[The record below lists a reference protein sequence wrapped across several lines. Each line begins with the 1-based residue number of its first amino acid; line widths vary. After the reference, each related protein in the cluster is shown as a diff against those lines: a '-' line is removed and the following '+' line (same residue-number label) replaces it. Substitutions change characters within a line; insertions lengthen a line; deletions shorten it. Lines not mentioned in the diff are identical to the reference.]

1 MKFINYLGAVVMEQ
15 SYAAVSLQPHVAD
28 VLTNTV
34 ARELAKPIERL
45 PFTIRRVQSEA
56 DMRKAVQIR
65 HAAYSRHVPEFAR
78 TLRQPEHSDY
88 EDSTIVLLA
97 ESKLDGS
104 PLGSMR
110 VQTNQRRQLSVEE
123 SIALPAWL
131 QGRRLAELSRLGI
144 DGGRIGRL
152 VKIALFKGCFE
163 YCESNQ
169 VDYLVLTGRAPV
181 DRQYEQ
187 LLCSDVFEDK
197 RAVPLHHV
205 GNIPHRVM
213 SFEIAT
219 GQARWEAVNH
229 PLLNFFRHTRHPDI
243 DIGKKNMPRLVRV
256 PAAPRVPEQAR
267 LRRHG
272 FAMA

>member
-1 MKFINYLGAVVMEQ
+1 MEQ
-15 SYAAVSLQPHVAD
+15 SHAAASSQPGPAD
-28 VLTNTV
+28 VLANPF

-45 PFTIRRVQSEA
+45 PFTIKRVQTDD

-65 HAAYSRHVPEFAR
+65 HAAYSRHVPEFAQ
-78 TLRQPEHSDY
+78 TLREPEHSDY

-110 VQTNQRRQLSVEE
+110 VQTNQRRQLHVEE
-123 SIALPAWL
+123 SIALPALL
-131 QGRRLAELSRLGI
+131 QGRRLAELSRLGV

-163 YCESNQ
+163 YCEDNQ
-169 VDYLVLTGRAPV
+169 IDYLVLTGRAPV

-187 LLCSDVFEDK
+187 LLCTDVFEDK
-197 RAVPLHHV
+197 MPVPLRHV

-213 SFEIAT
+213 SFDIAT
-219 GQARWEAVNH
+219 GQQRWEAANH
-229 PLLNFFRHTRHPDI
+229 PLLTFFRHTRHPDI
-243 DIGKKNMPRLVRV
+243 DIGKKILPRLIR
-256 PAAPRVPEQAR
+256 ASASPRVPEVAR
-267 LRRHG
+267 TRQQG
-272 FAMA
+272 FALA

>member
-1 MKFINYLGAVVMEQ
+1 MEQ
-15 SYAAVSLQPHVAD
+15 FHAADTSQPRPAD
-28 VLTNTV
+28 VLTNMF

-45 PFTIRRVQSEA
+45 PFTIKRVQSAE
-56 DMRKAVQIR
+56 DMRKAVHIR
-65 HAAYSRHVPEFAR
+65 HAAYSRHVPEFAQ
-78 TLRQPEHSDY
+78 TLREPEKSDY

-123 SIALPAWL
+123 SVALPEGL
-131 QGRRLAELSRLGI
+131 QGRRLAELSRLGV

-163 YCESNQ
+163 YCEENQ
-169 VDYLVLTGRAPV
+169 IDYLVLTGRAPV

-187 LLCSDVFEDK
+187 LLCVDVFADK
-197 RAVPLHHV
+197 MPVPLRHV

-213 SFEIAT
+213 SFDIAT
-219 GQARWEAVNH
+219 GQQRWEAANH

-243 DIGKKNMPRLVRV
+243 DIGKKIAPRRVRV
-256 PAAPRVPEQAR
+256 PSSPRLSEIAR
-267 LRRHG
+267 ARQPS
-272 FAMA
+272 FALA